1 MMAIAS
7 CLRAPCP
14 RGRAVGARLLRPRVV
29 ASSPTRAGA
38 LRLHAGLR
46 AVASSNGIRS
56 RSAAKDIGAQ
66 WHWQAAAA
74 SCVAGSSSGGS
85 DGSGSAARRVFVPAV
100 ARHGRGRGAGS
111 GGSGL
116 RCISAATASETLP
129 SDGAHARR
137 RCAQQA
143 CELSPGDMP
152 GGGRQSTSVL
162 PLHPQR
168 SDSERQTCARAR
180 AGQGCVAST
189 TSASA
194 CATCQRRSGGIKR
207 CWDCNTS
214 ARPAP
219 RLTCHRARRQLE
231 ACSSHHAASTRAHV
245 STSRRRFAHTTHCAG
260 RFADEPSFGLSPA
273 FMRSDDGAARRPAA
287 ALSCF
292 GGWAPELC
300 RNHEH
305 YHWRPELSPHSWV
318 LRGVSWP
325 WAAGG
330 GVAATR
336 GLADADHEP

>member
-129 SDGAHARR
+129 SDGGHARR
-137 RCAQQA
+137 RCAQA

-180 AGQGCVAST
+180 
-189 TSASA
+189 
-194 CATCQRRSGGIKR
+194 R
-207 CWDCNTS
+207 
-214 ARPAP
+214 P
-219 RLTCHRARRQLE
+219 RLRRIDHICICVRHVPTSIRWYQEVLGLQHE
-231 ACSSHHAASTRAHV
+231 CETRSPPHV
-245 STSRRRFAHTTHCAG
+245 PPR
-260 RFADEPSFGLSPA
+260 SP
-273 FMRSDDGAARRPAA
+273 P
-287 ALSCF
+287 
-292 GGWAPELC
+292 
-300 RNHEH
+300 
-305 YHWRPELSPHSWV
+305 
-318 LRGVSWP
+318 
-325 WAAGG
+325 
-330 GVAATR
+330 T
-336 GLADADHEP
+336 